1 MSTTINPAGVNPAGV
16 STAGGNTIGANAM
29 KLRAEQPAETS
40 VTGNVLN
47 QKAEQ
52 PIEAPAAETPA
63 FRGKE
68 KFAKNLADQVLPNAK
83 KLTPEQAFME
93 KVAGMSCAANT
104 KDPAVLKE
112 TVLRETALGNFDF
125 VSGINEYLAKCAAK
139 GAYKK

>member
-1 MSTTINPAGVNPAGV
+1 MSTTINPAGVNTAGV
-16 STAGGNTIGANAM
+16 NTM
-29 KLRAEQPAETS
+29 KLRAEQPAEAS

-52 PIEAPAAETPA
+52 PIEAPAAQTPA

-68 KFAKNLADQVLPNAK
+68 KFAKNLADQIFPNAK

-93 KVAGMSCAANT
+93 KVAGMSCAAAT

-125 VSGINEYLAKCAAK
+125 VSGINEYLAKNAAK
-139 GAYKK
+139 SAYKK

>member
-1 MSTTINPAGVNPAGV
+1 MSTTINPAGVNTAGV
-16 STAGGNTIGANAM
+16 NTIGANAM
-29 KLRAEQPAETS
+29 KLRAEQPAEAS

-52 PIEAPAAETPA
+52 TIEAPVAQAPT
-63 FRGKE
+63 FKGKE
-68 KFAKNLADQVLPNAK
+68 KFAKNLAYQVFPNAK

-125 VSGINEYLAKCAAK
+125 VSGINEYLAKNAAK